1 MHKEIVKQLF
11 KFKKVPVSPERIIC
25 AAICTALP
33 IVIGFL
39 FDIPRY
45 GMWASIGGFT
55 YMYVANEPYAQ
66 RIKKM
71 FLIAIAITFCS
82 TLGIL
87 LTNYPWFAI
96 LMVGIIGSVSTFIF
110 GALSIRGPAAIFFIM
125 TFTMTIGIKMDRS
138 TIPVFA
144 LSVLVGGLFSWLVS
158 MIGYFHNPHGP
169 EKKRVNKLYSDLFQF
184 ANSIGKTDLTT
195 VKSNLVNSL
204 EDTEAILTTGYVK
217 WKISPVFNR
226 LYLLNEYANKMFLEM
241 LHFNENNKLPD
252 DIIFVIKKL
261 QKQINLQ
268 SNKKIS
274 IKKID
279 KGIYPEYDRLL
290 EIVYDIESIMN
301 IPLEY
306 IGNSVEITKPS
317 LPMLIRKSIDKNSIV
332 FRNSL
337 KYGIILMVAAFVAY
351 KLDIPKTYWIVL
363 SCASVMYG
371 STIMTTFHRS
381 IQRSIGTIF
390 GVGVAMCIGYLN
402 PQSYLIAVFN
412 GVLTIL
418 TEVIIAKNY
427 ALATIFFTPNA
438 ILIAEASS
446 NAYTTAN
453 LASARMINIVIGS
466 AIGLIGTFLIG
477 RKSASSSL
485 NDLMVKTL
493 HGQAKMIFALGRSN
507 ERESIDT
514 LKQKIEID
522 FDNFNLAYN
531 TALGEIPNDE
541 EKLEMMWPIVYGL
554 ERINYLLA
562 QCWANEEKINISNK
576 QLEDM
581 VFVYESMANN
591 IDLGT
596 KIYYREIE
604 ICDGIESL
612 CKEINSLQEYIIKFN
627 N

>member
-11 KFKKVPVSPERIIC
+11 KFKKVPVSLERVVC
-25 AAICTALP
+25 AAICTAFP
-33 IVIGFL
+33 IILGFL
-39 FDIPRY
+39 LDMPRY

-71 FLIAIAITFCS
+71 FLVAIAITFCS
-82 TLGIL
+82 TLGGVL
-87 LTNYPWFAI
+87 SNHPWFAI
-96 LMVGIIGSVSTFIF
+96 LVVGIIGSVSTFIF
-110 GALSIRGPAAIFFIM
+110 GILNIRGPAALFFIM
-125 TFTMTIGIKMDRS
+125 TFTMTIGIKMDR
-138 TIPVFA
+138 TDIPIFA
-144 LSVLVGGLFSWLVS
+144 LSVLAGSLFSWLVS
-158 MIGYFHNPHGP
+158 MVGYFYNPHGP
-169 EKKRVNKLYSDLFQF
+169 EIKRFNKLFSDLFQL
-184 ANSIGKTDLTT
+184 SESVGKTDLSKA
-195 VKSNLVNSL
+195 KSNVVNSL
-204 EDTEAILTTGYVK
+204 KDTEEILTTGYVK

-226 LYLLNEYANKMFLEM
+226 LYLLNEYANKMFLQILE
-241 LHFNENNKLPD
+241 LDGNSKLPNEV
-252 DIIFVIKKL
+252 IVVIKEL

-268 SNKKIS
+268 SNKKIA

-279 KGIYPEYDRLL
+279 KGVYPEYDKLL

-301 IPLEY
+301 TPLEH

-332 FRNSL
+332 FSNSL
-337 KYGIILMVAAFVAY
+337 RYGIILMVSAFVAY

-402 PQSYLIAVFN
+402 PQSYFIAVFN
-412 GVLTIL
+412 MILTIL
-418 TEVIIAKNY
+418 TEFLIAKNY

-453 LASARMINIVIGS
+453 LASTRMINIVIGS
-466 AIGLIGTFLIG
+466 AIGLIGTYLIG
-477 RKSASSSL
+477 RKSASSRL
-485 NDLMVKTL
+485 NDLMIKTL
-493 HGQAKMIFALGRSN
+493 HGQAKMIFALGKSGEQKN
-507 ERESIDT
+507 INI

-541 EKLEMMWPIVYGL
+541 KNL
-554 ERINYLLA
+554 
-562 QCWANEEKINISNK
+562 K
-576 QLEDM
+576 
-581 VFVYESMANN
+581 
-591 IDLGT
+591 
-596 KIYYREIE
+596 
-604 ICDGIESL
+604 
-612 CKEINSLQEYIIKFN
+612 
-627 N
+627 